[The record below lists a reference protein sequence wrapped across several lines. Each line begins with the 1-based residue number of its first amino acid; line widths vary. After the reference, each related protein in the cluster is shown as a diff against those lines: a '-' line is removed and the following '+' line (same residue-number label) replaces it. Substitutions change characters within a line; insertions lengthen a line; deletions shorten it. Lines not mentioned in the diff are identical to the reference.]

1 MNVLQLVFINFI
13 FKKLEFLL
21 MAHTIMR

>member
-13 FKKLEFLL
+13 FLKLEFLL
-21 MAHTIMR
+21 MAHMIMR